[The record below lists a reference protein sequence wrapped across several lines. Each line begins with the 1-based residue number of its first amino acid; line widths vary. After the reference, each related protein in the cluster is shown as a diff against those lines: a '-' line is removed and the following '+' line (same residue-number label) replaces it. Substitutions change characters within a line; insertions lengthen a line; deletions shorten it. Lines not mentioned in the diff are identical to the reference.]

1 MALDPYGY
9 PEAPPVPG
17 VAMSSAGDT
26 DAVAAMWAAVGSLML
41 NALAL
46 CSCYMTGL
54 LALPLG
60 LYALYKAGLIN
71 RGGLSATGSSAAT
84 AGLVGG
90 AIGTMLGMFFAGM
103 ALFMLAYFLFL
114 FAMVFLGAIG
124 AAAGA

>member
-17 VAMSSAGDT
+17 VAVSSAGDA
-26 DAVAAMWAAVGSLML
+26 DAVAAMWAAVASLML

-54 LALPLG
+54 LALPMG
-60 LYALYKAGLIN
+60 IYALYKASMVN
-71 RGGLSATGSSAAT
+71 RAALSASGAACST

-90 AIGTMLGMFFAGM
+90 AVGTLLGMFFAGM

-114 FAMVFLGAIG
+114 FAMIFLGAIG

>member
-17 VAMSSAGDT
+17 VASAGAGDT
-26 DAVAAMWAAVGSLML
+26 EAIAAMWAAVGSLTL
-41 NALAL
+41 NALAI

-60 LYALYKAGLIN
+60 IYALYKSSMVN
-71 RGGLSATGSSAAT
+71 RAGLSASGSASAT

-90 AIGTMLGMFFAGM
+90 AVGTLLGMFFAGM

-114 FAMVFLGAIG
+114 FVMIFLGAIG